1 MKGIWNFDKLENY
14 LMTSK
19 SPSDLA
25 ESLKAIRDNLRQK
38 NYHVNTVHE
47 DTLTDL
53 IDLFE
58 GMDVNKED
66 DEK

>member
-1 MKGIWNFDKLENY
+1 MKGIWNFEKLENY

-25 ESLKAIRDNLRQK
+25 ESLKAIRDNLRKK

-66 DEK
+66 HEE